1 MEVKILTLHPQGKK
15 GVRISKAKYDVM
27 KATILDVVGETP
39 DMTHHELTHAVEA
52 RLRGKFEGSIGWY
65 MESTKLDLEARKLI
79 RRVEKGKTEVYRL
92 A

>member
-1 MEVKILTLHPQGKK
+1 
-15 GVRISKAKYDVM
+15 
-27 KATILDVVGETP
+27 
-39 DMTHHELTHAVEA
+39 MTHHELTHAVEA

>member
-1 MEVKILTLHPQGKK
+1 MEEKILTLHPQGKK

-27 KATILDVVGETP
+27 KATILDVVRETP
-39 DMTHHELTHAVEA
+39 DMTHPELTNAVEE

-79 RRVEKGKTEVYRL
+79 KREKGEKAETYRL